1 VSQGKPDQWGL
12 VWDLVSDAEYQR
24 AIVGLRA
31 GLQLCLSAYRDT
43 IPDEDLAAD
52 AIGDFVNW
60 ACALDERLD
69 STDATYAAR
78 RDADDDGRVLP
89 ALRFVRDRLR
99 HRMAVTSSLVFLVQ
113 WSEVNPKPAITRT
126 RIYWRPLE
134 GLTEPINGHDPV
146 SGYVAL
152 GAVSRYVMLRAV
164 YEDQLEGREP
174 PLAMAAALRFL
185 GQEVKAR
192 GIEVSDAMP
201 WPVELANDE
210 HQEAAGAPDTSGPK
224 EMTDHQALHGVGS
237 RAVKTRKSLLGAA
250 RTT

>member
-43 IPDEDLAAD
+43 VPDEDLAAA

-89 ALRFVRDRLR
+89 ALHFVRDRLR

-134 GLTEPINGHDPV
+134 GLKEPTNGHDPV
-146 SGYVAL
+146 NGYVAL

-174 PLAMAAALRFL
+174 PLTMAAALRFL
-185 GQEVKAR
+185 GQEVEAR
-192 GIEVSDAMP
+192 GIEVPDAMP
-201 WPVELANDE
+201 WPLEEADDE
-210 HQEAAGAPDTSGPK
+210 HQRAERAPDPSAPK
-224 EMTDHQALHGVGS
+224 KINDHQALHGGG
-237 RAVKTRKSLLGAA
+237 RQAVKTEKAPV
-250 RTT
+250 